1 MLGRLFDYKNSQSVE
16 VLAPVCFTAA
26 KDLLF
31 LIAHVNTDTVVV
43 QWVANLVNVA
53 ACWFTAMC
61 AD

>member
-43 QWVANLVNVA
+43 Q
-53 ACWFTAMC
+53 
-61 AD
+61 